1 MKLQNAIGEK
11 KLPAT
16 RVIGISPDAV
26 NKVKDLADKV
36 AAKTGAAFSGV
47 TLLSDADHKTIDA
60 YGLLNMEA
68 AQRGRFLPHPATFV
82 LDTKGVVRWRF
93 IEKDYK
99 VRPTNDM
106 ILEALV
112 AVK

>member
-1 MKLQNAIGEK
+1 MKLQSAIREQ

-16 RVIGISPDAV
+16 KVLGISPDAV

-36 AAKTGAAFSGV
+36 AAKTGSAFAGV
-47 TLLSDADHKTIDA
+47 ELLSDANHKVIDA
-60 YGLLNMEA
+60 YGLLNLEA

-82 LDTKGVVRWRF
+82 LDAKGVVRWRF

-99 VRPTNDM
+99 VRPTNQMVLD
-106 ILEALV
+106 ALA

>member
-1 MKLQNAIGEK
+1 MKLQSAIRDQ

-16 RVIGISPDAV
+16 KVIGISPDAV

-36 AAKTGAAFSGV
+36 AAKTGSAFEGV

-82 LDTKGVVRWRF
+82 LDAKGVVQWRF

-99 VRPTNDM
+99 VRPTNEM
-106 ILEALV
+106 ILEALSKV
-112 AVK
+112 P